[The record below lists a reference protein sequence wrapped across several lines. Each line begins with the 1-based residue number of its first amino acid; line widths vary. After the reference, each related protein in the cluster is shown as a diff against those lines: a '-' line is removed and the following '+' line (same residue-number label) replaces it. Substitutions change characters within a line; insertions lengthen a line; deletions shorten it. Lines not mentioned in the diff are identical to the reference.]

1 MAYVTVYLYFEGYI
15 MHRIAQ
21 PVKMPKMVNE
31 ALDDFE
37 RVGGRL
43 CLDFLNTRASHYAPE
58 AREYVGDYAGLVR
71 WLRLCDGGLDARQAS
86 RLLASARAHPRRAS
100 DVFAKSRELRA
111 LLYRIVAARASG
123 KAPVRAD
130 LEAFDRQAQAALAE
144 RTLTPGAHWR
154 WSWRDEAALE
164 MPLWLV
170 LASSVDL
177 LLDDD
182 PSRLRQCPAPDG
194 CGWLFYDTSKNATRR
209 WCSMRTC
216 GNGAKARRFQR
227 RRREAV
233 R

>member
-1 MAYVTVYLYFEGYI
+1 MSHSLE
-15 MHRIAQ
+15 
-21 PVKMPKMVNE
+21 
-31 ALDDFE
+31 DFE

-43 CLDFLNTRASHYAPE
+43 CLDFVNTRGSHFDAD
-58 AREYVGDYAGLVR
+58 AREYVDDYASLVA
-71 WLRLCDGGLDARQAS
+71 WLRLCDGGLDARQSS
-86 RLLASARAHPRRAS
+86 RLLATARAHPRRAG

-123 KAPVRAD
+123 KAPARAD
-130 LEAFDRQAQAALAE
+130 LEAFDRDAQAALAE
-144 RTLTPGAHWR
+144 RTLTPGAHWH
-154 WSWRDEAALE
+154 WSWRNDDALE
-164 MPLWLV
+164 LVLWIV
-170 LASSVDL
+170 LASAVDL

-209 WCSMRTC
+209 WCSMRMC

-227 RRREAV
+227 RQREA